1 MENRF
6 ESGIFSE
13 ASSYFISDSSDEE
26 DSDECEDLSVSIN
39 SQENEVVSNEE
50 INLHYLLMKR
60 ENSGHFS
67 GNPRSRQVKRA
78 FTKVP
83 SRLGF
88 CLKDIVPYCYL
99 QGHMFMGLTA
109 CGQYLLSYKV
119 CCNESSNANASYF
132 NIGYKYT
139 LYFWIYRPHQPL
151 RRFFKSCLFDDHG
164 ADNLKSVTM
173 AQWVTNPRVLIVHG
187 AAENEHEESYLTYV
201 KVPKLGC
208 LDCKKLREF
217 DEDGFSRCDALC
229 MKCNLT
235 IHTKYSTTES
245 DPKFNPHINLICPD
259 RVIIIAN
266 GFIHMLHV
274 DLEFTPHS
282 HHSQPMTVATATTP
296 MIRCTPAHSEAGV
309 SLLERKQLPPMTTTA
324 TASLSRQTPSAADA
338 ETETIGC
345 DNTNNIVA
353 RIIADFSD
361 IENEVQAGNG
371 NAAAGEKTSIRTS
384 DAAKSTKNFD
394 ELIFTCGLS
403 SGAASSNS
411 KSPMSSQMTALP
423 GGNGS
428 KTKVSLI
435 NHQGKRNHRIVTKS
449 YRNGITTVDLQSA
462 STSSSDKASAYEFSE
477 DNEKCE
483 KIGTFRKRRLADKK
497 YEFSEDNSENIIPFT
512 KIRMT
517 SQQIL
522 QGATARLHRATS
534 HFHSPCVS
542 PSSSTATAASHSQS
556 QQSLDSSVI
565 PAAAPVVHHYH
576 GFRSPCGSP
585 VSNSMIRSPAQLFQ
599 QQKSPPSSSTSQQ
612 MLNFKPLTTISPLQ
626 LSMAKRNHYDIGN
639 MSPTTV
645 PFLSPRRD
653 EPKVMEVPLQGG
665 FGQEKPTCTKKF
677 KRRFVEEDDAASV
690 ITSEEDDCISP
701 GYHTSLPMEV
711 HGSCYSDMQMISQ
724 MSYEKL
730 RCVSVVVTQHSFDLE
745 TFTYYVISN
754 LCQKNNKIYDVFYD
768 WACELINVCPRSNLI
783 SCVLMAHFTAR
794 DQLPTT
800 CNNCLNCSRNLDCVF
815 HRKQFE
821 CRILFTWN
829 MELGDWD
836 VLDYGELHE
845 FNRIGQ
851 PYESNSTKSSSK
863 SFGGGLSK
871 TAKSLAQELAASL
884 DKLQDF
890 SSNLRVWDSNV
901 SKSKVCLTDLD
912 NVIEFY
918 LKRPRCS
925 E

>member
-13 ASSYFISDSSDEE
+13 ASSYFISDTSDEE
-26 DSDECEDLSVSIN
+26 DSDESEDLETTIVP
-39 SQENEVVSNEE
+39 EKDVTPNEE
-50 INLHYLLMKR
+50 VNLHYMLMKR
-60 ENSGHFS
+60 ENTGHFS
-67 GNPRSRQVKRA
+67 GNRRSRQVKRA

-187 AAENEHEESYLTYV
+187 AAENENEESYLTYV

-217 DEDGFSRCDALC
+217 DEDGFYRCDALC
-229 MKCNLT
+229 IKCNLT

-245 DPKFNPHINLICPD
+245 DPKFNPHINLICPE

-274 DLEFTPHS
+274 DLEVAPNNQN
-282 HHSQPMTVATATTP
+282 HHHQHHQHNVNAMTTMV
-296 MIRCTPAHSEAGV
+296 RCTPPHDVHNS
-309 SLLERKQLPPMTTTA
+309 STTNFERKQA
-324 TASLSRQTPSAADA
+324 TVALFPRPSPIA
-338 ETETIGC
+338 EETIGC

-361 IENEVQAGNG
+361 IENEAQTSNGNG
-371 NAAAGEKTSIRTS
+371 DKSSHRIG
-384 DAAKSTKNFD
+384 DAAKTKNFD

-403 SGAASSNS
+403 SGAGSSSSS
-411 KSPMSSQMTALP
+411 KTQMTSGPMTSSGP
-423 GGNGS
+423 GS
-428 KTKVSLI
+428 TKTKVSLV

-449 YRNGITTVDLQSA
+449 YRNGITTVDLQST

-517 SQQIL
+517 SQQML
-522 QGATARLHRATS
+522 LGAAGTTTATASRLHRAAS

-542 PSSSTATAASHSQS
+542 PPSSTSSVSQS
-556 QQSLDSSVI
+556 IENISAS
-565 PAAAPVVHHYH
+565 VHHYH

-585 VSNSMIRSPAQLFQ
+585 VGNTMIRSPGHLFQ
-599 QQKSPPSSSTSQQ
+599 QQKSPPSNTSQQ
-612 MLNFKPLTTISPLQ
+612 LLNFKPLTTISPLQ
-626 LSMAKRNHYDIGN
+626 LSIAKRNHDIIGN

-645 PFLSPRRD
+645 PFLSPRRE

-677 KRRFVEEDDAASV
+677 KRRYVEEDDAASV

-701 GYHTSLPMEV
+701 GYHTSLPVEV

-730 RCVSVVVTQHSFDLE
+730 RCVSIVITQHSFDLE

-800 CNNCLNCSRNLDCVF
+800 CNNCLNCSRNIDCVF

-851 PYESNSTKSSSK
+851 PYEGGSTKSCK

-871 TAKSLAQELAASL
+871 RAKSLAQELAANL

-901 SKSKVCLTDLD
+901 SKSKACLTDLD

-918 LKRPRCS
+918 LKRPRYS

>member
-13 ASSYFISDSSDEE
+13 ASSYFISDSSDE
-26 DSDECEDLSVSIN
+26 DSDDCEDLPTSKAP
-39 SQENEVVSNEE
+39 ENEVSASEE
-50 INLHYLLMKR
+50 VNLHYMLMKR
-60 ENSGHFS
+60 ENTGHFS
-67 GNPRSRQVKRA
+67 GNRRSKQVKRA
-78 FTKVP
+78 FNKVP
-83 SRLGF
+83 TRLGF

-187 AAENEHEESYLTYV
+187 AAENENEESYLTYV

-229 MKCNLT
+229 IKCNLT

-274 DLEFTPHS
+274 DLEATPNNNHPPQS
-282 HHSQPMTVATATTP
+282 MAVAA
-296 MIRCTPAHSEAGV
+296 MVRCTPPHEVHQPIVETKKPTIAF
-309 SLLERKQLPPMTTTA
+309 P
-324 TASLSRQTPSAADA
+324 RQTPVA
-338 ETETIGC
+338 EETIGC

-361 IENEVQAGNG
+361 IENEAQTSSGS
-371 NAAAGEKTSIRTS
+371 GEKTAHRTG
-384 DAAKSTKNFD
+384 DTVKTKNFD

-403 SGAASSNS
+403 SGAGSSKNS
-411 KSPMSSQMTALP
+411 KSQTTSSTTAGGSSQ
-423 GGNGS
+423 
-428 KTKVSLI
+428 TKVSLV

-517 SQQIL
+517 SQQML
-522 QGATARLHRATS
+522 PGSAANRLHRATS

-542 PSSSTATAASHSQS
+542 PPSTSASLSIENNNS
-556 QQSLDSSVI
+556 AS
-565 PAAAPVVHHYH
+565 VHHYH

-585 VSNSMIRSPAQLFQ
+585 VGNTMIRSPGHLFQ
-599 QQKSPPSSSTSQQ
+599 QQKSPPSSTSQQ

-626 LSMAKRNHYDIGN
+626 LSMAKRNHYEIGN

-653 EPKVMEVPLQGG
+653 EPKVLEVPLQGG

-730 RCVSVVVTQHSFDLE
+730 RCVSVVITQHSFDLE

-800 CNNCLNCSRNLDCVF
+800 CNNCLNCSRNIDCVF

-845 FNRIGQ
+845 FNRTGQ
-851 PYESNSTKSSSK
+851 PYDSGSTKSSSK
-863 SFGGGLSK
+863 SFGGGLSQ
-871 TAKSLAQELAASL
+871 TAKSLAQDLAASL

-901 SKSKVCLTDLD
+901 SKSKSCLTDLD
-912 NVIEFY
+912 NVIEFF
-918 LKRPRCS
+918 LKRPRFS

>member
-13 ASSYFISDSSDEE
+13 ASSYFISDSSDE
-26 DSDECEDLSVSIN
+26 DSDECSDVPTSKAPGTPDVSAAAVAASV
-39 SQENEVVSNEE
+39 EV
-50 INLHYLLMKR
+50 NLHTMLMNR
-60 ENSGHFS
+60 ENCGHFS
-67 GNPRSRQVKRA
+67 GNRRNKQMKRA

-164 ADNLKSVTM
+164 ADNLKTVTM

-187 AAENEHEESYLTYV
+187 AAENENEESYLTYV

-229 MKCNLT
+229 IKCNLT

-245 DPKFNPHINLICPD
+245 DPKFNPHINLICPN

-274 DLEFTPHS
+274 DLEAAPNNNHNNHPQS
-282 HHSQPMTVATATTP
+282 IAAVAAVV
-296 MIRCTPAHSEAGV
+296 RCTPPQEVHHHHHQQQPVVEK
-309 SLLERKQLPPMTTTA
+309 KQPSTA
-324 TASLSRQTPSAADA
+324 FPRQTPVAK
-338 ETETIGC
+338 EETIGC

-361 IENEVQAGNG
+361 IENEAQTSGSG
-371 NAAAGEKTSIRTS
+371 SGEK
-384 DAAKSTKNFD
+384 AAHRLGDPAKTKNFD

-403 SGAASSNS
+403 SGAGSSNS
-411 KSPMSSQMTALP
+411 SKSQTTSSPAV
-423 GGNGS
+423 GGS
-428 KTKVSLI
+428 QTKVSLV

-449 YRNGITTVDLQSA
+449 YRNGITTVDLQGA

-517 SQQIL
+517 TQQML
-522 QGATARLHRATS
+522 AGSAAAANRLHRAATS
-534 HFHSPCVS
+534 HFYSPCVS
-542 PSSSTATAASHSQS
+542 PPSTSVSQTNENISSAVAATTA
-556 QQSLDSSVI
+556 
-565 PAAAPVVHHYH
+565 PVHHYH

-585 VSNSMIRSPAQLFQ
+585 VGNTMIRSPGHLFQ
-599 QQKSPPSSSTSQQ
+599 QQKSPPSSTSQQ

-626 LSMAKRNHYDIGN
+626 VSMAKRNHYEIGN

-653 EPKVMEVPLQGG
+653 EPKTLEVPLQGG

-730 RCVSVVVTQHSFDLE
+730 RCVSVVITQHSFDLE

-800 CNNCLNCSRNLDCVF
+800 CNNCLNCSRNIDCVF

-851 PYESNSTKSSSK
+851 PYDSGSTKSSK
-863 SFGGGLSK
+863 SFGGGLSQ
-871 TAKSLAQELAASL
+871 TAKSLAQDLAASL

-901 SKSKVCLTDLD
+901 SKSKACLTDLD
-912 NVIEFY
+912 NVIEFF
-918 LKRPRCS
+918 LKRPRFS